1 MPPLRRARPKRR
13 SCEADVYFTLTGDK
27 DYEELSKLLLGT
39 LSELPIETPD
49 RTYLVSIERE
59 ENPIVLIMR
68 AYGDKLYY
76 SIYDELILQ
85 NVLLA
90 DCKPEALEKFIL
102 EHTDAQMPEETDA
115 EPISTE
121 VTAGNTII
129 GTDIEPSAKAEK

>member
-1 MPPLRRARPKRR
+1 M
-13 SCEADVYFTLTGDK
+13 
-27 DYEELSKLLLGT
+27 
-39 LSELPIETPD
+39 
-49 RTYLVSIERE
+49 
-59 ENPIVLIMR
+59 LIMR

-129 GTDIEPSAKAEK
+129 GTDIETTGKNDKQA